1 MLFADVPGLSKLKTK
16 LIQSVNNEKLAHAQL
31 FLGPQGSGKLLL
43 AYALTQYLYCTN
55 KQEEDSCGECSSCRK
70 ISSHTHPDV
79 HYSYPVINAATSG
92 KKSIS
97 TDYIEQWR
105 SFNKEHQFFNISD
118 WVANTAKDEN
128 KQPNIYREETRS
140 IISKLSLKPYEG
152 EAKTLILWMPEY
164 LKNESNVLLKL
175 IEEPPQ
181 KTYFILVAEDS
192 DELLTTITSRT
203 QLIKVPRYTEE
214 ETTHYLK
221 EKYNLEQSKAVQLGY
236 LAEGDFRRATEL
248 VESVEDNYGSIFR
261 EWMVAC
267 YTNNLVKA
275 YDIADTMHKRGRV
288 QSQLF
293 LTNGLTILRES
304 LLYKMVDNYQIK
316 AEQEQQDF
324 IKKFSSTLNA
334 ACIEKSYEQI
344 NEVIYHIKRNANGK
358 LALFHLSLNLRYN
371 FIRKK

>member
-1 MLFADVPGLSKLKTK
+1 MKFANVPGLSQLKTK
-16 LIQSVNNEKLAHAQL
+16 LIQSVDSGKLPHAQL

-55 KQEEDSCGECSSCRK
+55 KQPKDSCGECSSCRK
-70 ISSHTHPDV
+70 ISTHTHPDV
-79 HYSYPVINAATSG
+79 HYSYPVTNPGTST
-92 KKSIS
+92 KKPIS
-97 TDYIEQWR
+97 TDFIEQWR
-105 SFNKEHQFFNISD
+105 AFNKERQFFNIAD
-118 WVANTAKDEN
+118 WVGLTAKDEN

-203 QLIKVPRYTEE
+203 QLIKIPRYTEE
-214 ETTHYLK
+214 ETANYIK
-221 EKYNLEQSKAVQLGY
+221 EKYNLEQQKAVQIGY
-236 LAEGDFRRATEL
+236 LSEGDFRQATEL
-248 VESVEDNYGSIFR
+248 VESVEDNFGSLFR
-261 EWMVAC
+261 DWMVAC
-267 YTNNLVKA
+267 YTNNLIKA
-275 YDIADTMHKRGRV
+275 YEIADHVTKQGRV

-293 LTNGLTILRES
+293 LSNGLSILRES
-304 LLYKMVDNYQIK
+304 LLYAMVDNYTIK
-316 AEQEQQDF
+316 AEKEQQDF
-324 IKKFSSTLNA
+324 IKKFSTTLNA

-358 LALFHLSLNLRYN
+358 LSLFHLSLNLRYN
-371 FIRKK
+371 FVRK

>member
-1 MLFADVPGLSKLKTK
+1 MLFVDVPGLDRLKTK
-16 LIQSVNNEKLAHAQL
+16 LLQSVNKGKLPHAQL
-31 FLGPQGSGKLLL
+31 FLGPQGSGKLQL
-43 AYALTQYLYCTN
+43 AYALAQYLYCSN
-55 KQEEDSCGECSSCRK
+55 RQETDSCGVCSSCRK
-70 ISSHTHPDV
+70 IDSHIHPDV
-79 HYSYPVINAATSG
+79 HYSYPVTNPGTST
-92 KKSIS
+92 KKPIS

-105 SFNKEHQFFNISD
+105 TFNKEKAFFNISD
-118 WVANTAKDEN
+118 WVGAIAKDEN

-152 EAKTLILWMPEY
+152 EAKTLIIWMPEY

-203 QLIKVPRYTEE
+203 QLLKVPQYTQE
-214 ETTHYLK
+214 ETIDFLK
-221 EKYNLEQSKAVQLGY
+221 EKYKLETTKAEQLGY
-236 LAEGDFRRATEL
+236 LAEGNFRKANEL

-261 EWMVAC
+261 DWMVAC
-267 YTNNLVKA
+267 YTNNLIKS
-275 YDIADTMHKRGRV
+275 YEIADSITKQGRV

-293 LTNGLTILRES
+293 LTNGLSILRES
-304 LLYKMVDNYQIK
+304 LLYKTIDGYQIK

-324 IKKFSSTLNA
+324 IKKFSKTLNA
-334 ACIEKSYEQI
+334 SCIEKSYEQI
-344 NEVIYHIKRNANGK
+344 NEVIYHIKRNANGR

-371 FIRKK
+371 FVRK

>member
-1 MLFADVPGLSKLKTK
+1 MKFADVPGLEKLKAK
-16 LIQSVNNEKLAHAQL
+16 LIQSVNGNKLPHAQL

-43 AYALTQYLYCTN
+43 AYALIQYLYCTN
-55 KQEEDSCGECSSCRK
+55 KQDADSCGECSSCRK

-79 HYSYPVINAATSG
+79 HYSYPVINAGTST

-105 SFNKEHQFFNISD
+105 TFNQDNHFFSTSD
-118 WVANTAKDEN
+118 WVAHTAKDEN
-128 KQPNIYREETRS
+128 KQPNIYREETRA

-152 EAKTLILWMPEY
+152 EAKTLLLWMPEY

-203 QLIKVPRYTEE
+203 QLIKIPRYTEE
-214 ETTHYLK
+214 ETIHYLK
-221 EKYNLEQSKAVQLGY
+221 EKYNLETSKAEQLGY
-236 LAEGDFRRATEL
+236 LAEGDLRKATEL
-248 VESVEDNYGSIFR
+248 VESVEDNYGTIFR

-275 YDIADTMHKRGRV
+275 YEIADNMTKLGRV

-293 LTNGLTILRES
+293 LTNGLSILRES
-304 LLYKMVDNYQIK
+304 LLYKTVDNYEIK
-316 AEQEQQDF
+316 AEKEQQDF
-324 IKKFSSTLNA
+324 IKKFSTTLNA
-334 ACIEKSYEQI
+334 SCIEKSYQQI
-344 NEVIYHIKRNANGK
+344 NDVIYHIKRNANGR

-371 FIRKK
+371 FIRK

>member
-1 MLFADVPGLSKLKTK
+1 MQFAEVPGLEKLKAK
-16 LIQSVNNEKLAHAQL
+16 LIQSIKANKLPHAQL
-31 FLGPQGSGKLLL
+31 FLGPQGSGKLML

-55 KQEEDSCGECSSCRK
+55 RNDSDSCGECSSCRK
-70 ISSHTHPDV
+70 VASHTHPDV
-79 HYSYPVINAATSG
+79 HYSYPVTNPGTST
-92 KKSIS
+92 KKPIS

-105 SFNKEHQFFNISD
+105 TFNEEDSFFNISD
-118 WVANTAKDEN
+118 WVGLIAKDEN
-128 KQPNIYREETRS
+128 KQPNIYREETRA

-152 EAKTLILWMPEY
+152 EAKTLIIWMPEY

-203 QLIKVPRYTEE
+203 QLIKVPRYTEQ
-214 ETTHYLK
+214 ETITYLK
-221 EKYNLEQSKAVQLGY
+221 EKYKLETSKAEQLGY
-236 LAEGDFRRATEL
+236 LAEGNFRRATQL
-248 VESVEDNYGSIFR
+248 VESVEDNYGNIFR

-275 YDIADTMHKRGRV
+275 YEIADSMTKQGRV

-293 LTNGLTILRES
+293 LTNGLSILRES

-316 AEQEQQDF
+316 AEKEQQDF

-344 NEVIYHIKRNANGK
+344 NEVIYHIKRNANGR

-371 FIRKK
+371 FVRK